1 MRVGSFTP
9 QVVPIN
15 TKETIDAV
23 LALKTWAVVG
33 LGNNPDR
40 AAFGVAAL
48 LQDKG
53 HRIIPVHPKAESV
66 HGETGYKSL
75 TEIPES
81 VDVVD
86 CFVNSQLVGSVVDE
100 AIAIGAKAVW
110 LQLDVIDEAAIERAQ
125 AAGLLTVM
133 DRCPAIEYR
142 ARQFFTRLSRPA
154 YIQPHDVPLQ

>member
-1 MRVGSFTP
+1 
-9 QVVPIN
+9 
-15 TKETIDAV
+15 
-23 LALKTWAVVG
+23 
-33 LGNNPDR
+33 
-40 AAFGVAAL
+40 L

-66 HGETGYKSL
+66 HGEIAYKSL

-142 ARQFFTRLSRPA
+142 AR
-154 YIQPHDVPLQ
+154 